1 MLDEKTFLGVIDS
14 APLVS
19 IDLIIEDHDGRVLLG
34 KRVNRPA
41 RGYWFV
47 PGGRVMKNEK
57 LAEAIKRIS
66 AIELGISIDMPD
78 AHLLGAFDHIYEDN
92 CFAVEGINTQYVV
105 LAYKLNI
112 GDNTEVRPDY
122 QHSEIRWWPKSEL
135 LTSPDVHHNTK
146 AYFAGT

>member
-14 APLVS
+14 TPLVS
-19 IDLIIEDHDGRVLLG
+19 VDLIIEDNDGRVLLG

-78 AHLLGAFDHIYEDN
+78 AQLLGAFDHIYEDN

-112 GDNTEVRPDY
+112 RDNTGVRPDP

-135 LTSPDVHHNTK
+135 LISPDVHHNTK